1 MKQLYEQQPRALSQE
16 KVKNVKKLLK
26 YVPPV
31 YHSWYSRL
39 EANTVD
45 TAVHMYEDELLGQS
59 DVEADEADQEVTP
72 VSDEVLPQHT
82 VASEVFSVD
91 SLISMLTQN
100 IDKQQHQISTFLVQ
114 SCRFQRSVI
123 ALKLSE
129 ISCCSLMA
137 SNFFF

>member
-1 MKQLYEQQPRALSQE
+1 M
-16 KVKNVKKLLK
+16 
-26 YVPPV
+26 
-31 YHSWYSRL
+31 
-39 EANTVD
+39 D

-100 IDKQQHQISTFLVQ
+100 IDKQQHKISIGPIMVSRT
-114 SCRFQRSVI
+114 
-123 ALKLSE
+123 
-129 ISCCSLMA
+129 
-137 SNFFF
+137 NFPFSAIINCTETE